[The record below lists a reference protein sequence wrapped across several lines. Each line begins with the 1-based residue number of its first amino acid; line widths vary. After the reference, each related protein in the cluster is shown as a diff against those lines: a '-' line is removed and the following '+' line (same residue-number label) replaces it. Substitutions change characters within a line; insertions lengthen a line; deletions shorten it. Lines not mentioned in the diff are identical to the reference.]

1 MRAVVLLIIVAG
13 ISAVAAFFGQP
24 LMHENTDAVTVII
37 TVMTVFAGFLV
48 AIITILGDPA
58 LFPQGNW
65 RTAELQRDN
74 VAARL
79 AAHIWLFVIYLVAIA
94 LLFVGV
100 LLNKATGVPEE
111 VKTWVQR
118 LYLFFATFSFF
129 LTLALPQALWKFQLA
144 RLDAEIDRRRKAHGL
159 ED

>member
-1 MRAVVLLIIVAG
+1 MRIAFIILAAIVSG
-13 ISAVAAFFGQP
+13 VAARYGQP
-24 LMHENTDAVTVII
+24 LMHENTDAITVII
-37 TVMTVFAGFLV
+37 TVMSVFAGFLV

-58 LFPQGNW
+58 LLGDANW
-65 RTAELQRDN
+65 RSAELQRDQ

-111 VKTWVQR
+111 AKIWVQR
-118 LYLFFATFSFF
+118 LYLYFATFSFF
-129 LTLALPQALWKFQLA
+129 LTLGLPAALWRFQLA
-144 RLDAEIDRRRKAHGL
+144 RLDREIERLRKKHGMK
-159 ED
+159 E